1 MPSGISDSLLSQLS
15 AGVRR
20 AYPVITFNGN
30 DVSEVV
36 YPSLISLTYRES
48 YKDEQMSDVIE
59 LELGD
64 PEALFRLT
72 WTLAATKPL
81 SLKLVMTNWNGPGTG
96 NLEKD
101 CGTMFI
107 TAVTMHSDKSKG
119 TTIKLT
125 CSSIAPNTS
134 MRLEKKS
141 HAWEQKTV
149 SGVAK
154 QIADDNGWKLK
165 YTPGADDAMDRV
177 DQHDHSDAYMLKKIC
192 SEHDFNY
199 KIVNGFLWIR
209 SNEDVE
215 AQAPIGTIVCPTPT
229 EVGGLNGS
237 GLISWEFRENTE
249 DCSYAD
255 CTVSVKNNK
264 SGKTVEG
271 TAEDPNHPG
280 PVPHLVYHHDIHGN
294 VTDITLF

>member
-1 MPSGISDSLLSQLS
+1 MPQGLSDSLLAQLG

-20 AYPVITFNGN
+20 AYPVITFNDQ
-30 DVSEVV
+30 DVSAVV
-36 YPSLISLTYRES
+36 FPSLIGLDYRES
-48 YKDEQMSDVIE
+48 YKDDQMSDMITID
-59 LELGD
+59 LAD
-64 PEALFRLT
+64 PEGLFRLT
-72 WTLAATKPL
+72 WTLGATKPL
-81 SLKLVMTNWNGPGTG
+81 SLKLVMENWNGPGSGTIS
-96 NLEKD
+96 KD

-107 TAVTMHSDKSKG
+107 TAITMHSDKSKG

-141 HAWEQKTV
+141 HAWAQTTA
-149 SGVAK
+149 SAIAGQVAS
-154 QIADDNGWKLK
+154 DNGWSLK
-165 YTPGADDAMDRV
+165 YLPKTDPQITRA

-192 SEHDFNY
+192 SENDFSY
-199 KIVNGFLWIR
+199 KVVNGTLFVR

-215 AQAPIGTIVCPTPT
+215 AQASIGTIVCPTPT
-229 EVGGLNGS
+229 NVGGLNGS
-237 GLISWEFRENTE
+237 GLLSWEFRENTE

-271 TAEDPNHPG
+271 TASDPNHPG
-280 PVPHLVYHHDIHGN
+280 PMPHLVYHHDIHGN